1 MDYQNQLNTGYFSKR
16 EWNNSLN
23 FGSVELCRSSLPEAG
38 GLCSD
43 ASVKETVYSEYCKL
57 EFTGFYLLLKLVLM
71 WEMLNVTC
79 DDRALTVLWTFG
91 LGCLFESS
99 ITKDNRS
106 TKGIQGNL
114 TVFLEI
120 DPVISQ
126 CKNFYWGH
134 QPKLSNPI
142 TGNEFHLNSLPFL
155 LPNCQGIWNYLEG
168 KPEAGFSIFLF
179 SILRK
184 VPIHSL
190 ISCQQNRQGYLQ

>member
-1 MDYQNQLNTGYFSKR
+1 MFWILTTRPLDTVLVLWGESLPWSPMGIKGLMDYQNQLNTGYLSKR

-43 ASVKETVYSEYCKL
+43 ASVKETVKSEYCKL

-71 WEMLNVTC
+71 WEILNVTC
-79 DDRALTVLWTFG
+79 DDRALTVVWTFG

-114 TVFLEI
+114 TFLRLI
-120 DPVISQ
+120 
-126 CKNFYWGH
+126 
-134 QPKLSNPI
+134 LSHHNAKTF
-142 TGNEFHLNSLPFL
+142 TGVTN
-155 LPNCQGIWNYLEG
+155 PNCPNL
-168 KPEAGFSIFLF
+168 
-179 SILRK
+179 
-184 VPIHSL
+184 
-190 ISCQQNRQGYLQ
+190 

>member
-1 MDYQNQLNTGYFSKR
+1 MKQQL
-16 EWNNSLN
+16 
-23 FGSVELCRSSLPEAG
+23 ELWFCWTLLSSLPEAG

-71 WEMLNVTC
+71 WEILNVTC
-79 DDRALTVLWTFG
+79 DDRALTVVWTFG

-120 DPVISQ
+120 DSITSQ

-142 TGNEFHLNSLPFL
+142 TGNEFHLNSLPSL
-155 LPNCQGIWNYLEG
+155 LPNCQGTWNYLEG